1 MLMFCFGF
9 ARYLESCT
17 DNVYDFECIPA
28 FLCCS
33 SGPCPTLLY
42 ITLLTAGL
50 QHQIFQMLII
60 HNIAA
65 DFQQWEATSCD
76 IYSQAQ
82 ILKRTWHTAPNLV
95 SVMDVQCF
103 PAGVRAPV
111 LGPTRF
117 YTEEPWLRCVLSR
130 WRGKEVPFRH
140 RDSALWCLLYHRAA
154 VTKW

>member
-17 DNVYDFECIPA
+17 DTVYDIECITA

-33 SGPCPTLLY
+33 SGPCPSPLY

-65 DFQQWEATSCD
+65 DFQQWEDTSCD

-82 ILKRTWHTAPNLV
+82 ILKRTWAYCPK
-95 SVMDVQCF
+95 SDPSQGC
-103 PAGVRAPV
+103 A
-111 LGPTRF
+111 
-117 YTEEPWLRCVLSR
+117 VLSIR
-130 WRGKEVPFRH
+130 SESPDTGTKPH
-140 RDSALWCLLYHRAA
+140 SAQRNLGSDVCCQDEGGRKCLSDMGILLCGVCCA
-154 VTKW
+154 TGQQN